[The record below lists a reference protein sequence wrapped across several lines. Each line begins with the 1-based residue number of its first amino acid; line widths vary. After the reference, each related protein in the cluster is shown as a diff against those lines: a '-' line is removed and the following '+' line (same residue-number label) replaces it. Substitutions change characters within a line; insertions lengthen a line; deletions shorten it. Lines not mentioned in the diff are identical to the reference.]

1 MQYTYK
7 NKIFGDI
14 DDITEVVSEILRHI
28 SDGTSENTCFDIRLI
43 LNELLINCHE
53 HGNNRSREKAID
65 LYFNMNAKEIK
76 IIVKDE
82 GAGIV
87 IKEPCKDH
95 LLRADGR
102 GLNIVTALV
111 DEIEINKNRVKCV
124 IYLTS

>member
-14 DDITEVVSEILRHI
+14 DDITDVVSEILRHI
-28 SDGTSENTCFDIRLI
+28 SASTSENTCFDIRLI

-53 HGNNRSREKAID
+53 HGNKKSREKAID

-102 GLNIVTALV
+102 GLKIVTALV

>member
-7 NKIFGDI
+7 NRIFGDI
-14 DDITEVVSEILRHI
+14 DDITKAVGEILQNI
-28 SDGTSENTCFDIRLI
+28 SSETSENVCFDIRLI

-53 HGNNRSREKAID
+53 HGNKRSREKAID
-65 LYFNMNAKEIK
+65 LYFDINSKEAK

-87 IKEPCKDH
+87 IKEPCKNH
-95 LLRADGR
+95 LLRSDGR
-102 GLNIVTALV
+102 GLKIVKALT
-111 DEIEINKNRVKCV
+111 DELEINKNKVKCV